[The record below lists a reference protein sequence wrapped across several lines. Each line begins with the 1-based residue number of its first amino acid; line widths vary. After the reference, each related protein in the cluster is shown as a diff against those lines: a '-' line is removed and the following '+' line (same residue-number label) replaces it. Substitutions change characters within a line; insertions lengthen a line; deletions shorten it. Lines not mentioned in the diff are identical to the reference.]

1 MYEAFYGLNEKPFL
15 MHPDAQY
22 LYLSKGHQAALSML
36 EYVFMSQSGF
46 AVITGATGSG
56 KTSLVR
62 KLLQNNDNGIS
73 VGLVNHT
80 HIESFEELLQWM
92 LLACEIDTAEKS
104 KVPLFKAL
112 RDHLLQKFSAGQR
125 PIFIIDEAQNLS
137 VDSIEQLRLLSNL
150 NADKFDLIQLVL
162 VGLPEVRQTLA
173 EPALKPFV
181 HRVAVDCHLEP
192 LDLEEAHAYIR
203 HRLMVAG
210 AQHEIFNNEAVSLIW
225 DASSGTPRTI
235 NLLCD
240 TALLFGFAE
249 QLPLIGAD
257 LIQDV
262 INDKRQ
268 SLSPISDQQ

>member
-15 MHPDAQY
+15 MRPDAHY

-46 AVITGATGSG
+46 AVITGDVGSG
-56 KTSLVR
+56 KTSLIR
-62 KLLQNNDNGIS
+62 KLLQNNDGGIS
-73 VGLVNHT
+73 VGLVNNT
-80 HIESFEELLQWM
+80 YVESFEELLQWM
-92 LLACEIDTAEKS
+92 LVACDIDPHDKG
-104 KVPLFKAL
+104 KVAL
-112 RDHLLQKFSAGQR
+112 YKTLKDHLTEKYAAGQR
-125 PIFIIDEAQNLS
+125 PTFIIDEAQNL
-137 VDSIEQLRLLSNL
+137 DAACIEQLRMLSNL
-150 NADKFDLIQLVL
+150 NADKMDLIQLVL
-162 VGLPEVRQTLA
+162 VGQPGLRETLK
-173 EPALKPFV
+173 EPKLQPFV

-192 LDLEEAHAYIR
+192 LDLEETHAYIR

-210 AQHEIFNNEAVSLIW
+210 AQHEIFKNESITSVW
-225 DASSGTPRTI
+225 EASRGTPRII

-249 QLPLIGAD
+249 QLPLIGDD

-268 SLSPISDQQ
+268 SLSPISV

>member
-15 MHPDAQY
+15 MRPDAQY

-46 AVITGATGSG
+46 AVITGTTGSG
-56 KTSLVR
+56 KTSLIR
-62 KLLQNNDNGIS
+62 KLLQNNDSSLS
-73 VGLVNHT
+73 VGLVSNT
-80 HIESFEELLQWM
+80 RVDSFEELLQWM
-92 LLACEIDTAEKS
+92 LLATGIEPPEKN
-104 KVPLFKAL
+104 KVQLYKML
-112 RDHLLQKFSAGQR
+112 SDHLKQKHLAGQR
-125 PIFIIDEAQNLS
+125 PVFIIDEAQNLNLEC
-137 VDSIEQLRLLSNL
+137 IEQLRLLSNL
-150 NADKFDLIQLVL
+150 NADREDLIQLVL
-162 VGLPEVRQTLA
+162 VGLPALRETLTD
-173 EPALKPFV
+173 PSLQPFV

-192 LDLEEAHAYIR
+192 LDLEETHAYIK

-210 AQHEIFNNEAVSLIW
+210 VQHEIFSNESITSIW
-225 DASSGTPRTI
+225 EASSGTPRVI

-249 QLPLIGAD
+249 QLTHIGDD

-268 SLSPISDQQ
+268 SLSPISS

>member
-1 MYEAFYGLNEKPFL
+1 MYEAFYGLSQKPFL
-15 MHPDAQY
+15 MRPDAEY

-46 AVITGATGSG
+46 AVITGEIGSG

-62 KLLQNNDNGIS
+62 KLLQNSDSSLAVGI
-73 VGLVNHT
+73 VNNT
-80 HIESFEELLQWM
+80 RVESYAEFLLWTLQAFDVDYGDVETSAPRLHK
-92 LLACEIDTAEKS
+92 LLADFLHQQHIQQ
-104 KVPLFKAL
+104 
-112 RDHLLQKFSAGQR
+112 RR
-125 PIFIIDEAQNLS
+125 PILIIDEAHNL
-137 VDSIEQLRLLSNL
+137 DAEMIEQLRMLSNL
-150 NADKFDLIQLVL
+150 NVDKMDLLQLVL
-162 VGLPEVRQTLA
+162 VGQSKLRETLA
-173 EPALKPFV
+173 NELLLPFV

-192 LDLEEAHAYIR
+192 LDLDETHAYIR

-210 AQHEIFNNEAVSLIW
+210 AQHEIFTNASVPSIWEASRGI
-225 DASSGTPRTI
+225 PRII

-249 QLPLIGAD
+249 QLSTIGDD

-268 SLSPISDQQ
+268 SLSPIAV